1 MAKHRPKKK
10 KTPEKP
16 DPNESENK
24 DTPPTE
30 PVVSE
35 QDKERTNRK
44 LRNLFWLR
52 IALAVIAGTAAT
64 FIFEPYEGEERRWI
78 SIGFMIIIFIISVFI
93 AKGMKLG
100 LPRSDRKK
108 IVTEALGSYIF
119 LYLFMWILSYT
130 IVNVIA
136 GNGSGLPNPFT

>member
-1 MAKHRPKKK
+1 M
-10 KTPEKP
+10 
-16 DPNESENK
+16 
-24 DTPPTE
+24 
-30 PVVSE
+30 
-35 QDKERTNRK
+35 
-44 LRNLFWLR
+44 
-52 IALAVIAGTAAT
+52 AGTAAT

-119 LYLFMWILSYT
+119 LYLFMWILTYT
-130 IVNVIA
+130 LVNLPSD
-136 GNGSGLPNPFT
+136 SGISTPFT